1 MKTDILYEDGDV
13 LVVYKPAG
21 FGVQTA
27 KTGQQDVVS
36 ELKNY
41 LRQHRKQQSHSQAA
55 EASAP
60 YLGIIHRLDQ
70 PVEGLLVFAKNKKA
84 AASLSKQLQ
93 EQGNGGILHKQ
104 YYAVLCG
111 KPATEEGE
119 LVDYLYKNKENMAEV
134 AAGQGVSGAKRAVLK
149 YHVLQVL
156 DIKNLPVAEGVE
168 DAVGIQPTGSAR
180 NSGSIP
186 SAESVGS
193 SESIQSAESAGSS
206 ENIQSTESAGS
217 SESVQ
222 SAESTGNAGSIQ
234 SAESAGN
241 AGSIQSAKSAGEPVG
256 IQLVLADIHI
266 QTGRFH
272 QIRAQMAHAGTPLLG
287 DLKYGNEETKALSQK
302 LKMQHVTLCAYSLAF
317 LHPVSKKEMRFQIEP
332 RGSAFSFFHMNE
344 F

>member
-1 MKTDILYEDGDV
+1 MKTDILYEDGDI

-21 FGVQTA
+21 LGVQTA
-27 KTGQQDVVS
+27 KMGQQDVVS

-41 LRQHRKQQSHSQAA
+41 LRQNRKQQRHSQAV
-55 EASAP
+55 EASVP

-93 EQGNGGILHKQ
+93 EQGNGGTLHKQ

-134 AAGQGVSGAKRAVLK
+134 AAGQGVQGAKRAVLR
-149 YHVLQVL
+149 YQVLQVS
-156 DIKNLPVAEGVE
+156 DIKNLSATEIVE
-168 DAVGIQPTGSAR
+168 AVGIL
-180 NSGSIP
+180 
-186 SAESVGS
+186 AESVGNVGKMRP
-193 SESIQSAESAGSS
+193 I
-206 ENIQSTESAGS
+206 
-217 SESVQ
+217 ESVR
-222 SAESTGNAGSIQ
+222 NAGNMQ

-241 AGSIQSAKSAGEPVG
+241 AGGM
-256 IQLVLADIHI
+256 QLVLADIHI

-287 DLKYGNEETKALSQK
+287 DLKYGNEETNALSKK
-302 LKMQHVTLCAYSLAF
+302 LKMQHVALCAYSLAF
-317 LHPVSKKEMRFQIEP
+317 LHPVSKKKMRFQIEP